1 MVVCSMHAMLVSGV
15 MGMTQVHADDEV
27 LVDETPENQGQR
39 QPHMIDLGVNFDTN
53 LFDRHGNSW
62 TIRGGNI
69 AVRGQIVIGGRGGN
83 VVVMSTENRAP
94 ESPALLRARAAG
106 QKRIER
112 IDSACG
118 LSAAQRQRLELALES
133 DARRF
138 AADID
143 ATRARYLD
151 RQVNMNDPAGQK
163 EWHAFQQD
171 VQRCREQL
179 RRLYDSGSLLV
190 TSLGT
195 TLDERQLAILLD
207 EQAARRTYQWKAL
220 VAEALT
226 RLDDTLALT
235 EKQHDTIEMFL
246 VSREPPLR
254 TDIPP
259 NALADANLRR
269 NLVLMV
275 LADVDAKEL
284 RAAVSDRQW
293 KTLGNLTS
301 QGRAM
306 RSWIEQQGV
315 LETGATDAPKV
326 LPKVRAKMR

>member
-1 MVVCSMHAMLVSGV
+1 MSL
-15 MGMTQVHADDEV
+15 TQARADDEV
-27 LVDETPENQGQR
+27 LADETPENTAQR
-39 QPHMIDLGVNFDTN
+39 QPHVIDLGVNFDTN
-53 LFDRHGNSW
+53 LFDRNGNSW
-62 TIRGGNI
+62 TIRGGNVAI
-69 AVRGQIVIGGRGGN
+69 RGQIVRGGRGGN
-83 VVVMSTENRAP
+83 LVIMDAAAPEP
-94 ESPALLRARAAG
+94 ESPALARARGAG
-106 QKRIER
+106 QKRIEQ

-118 LSAAQRQRLELALES
+118 LSDAQRARLELAVES

-143 ATRARYLD
+143 ATRARYQG

-171 VQRCREQL
+171 VQRCRERLRQL
-179 RRLYDSGSLLV
+179 FDSSSLLV

-195 TLDERQLAILLD
+195 TLDEQQFASLFE
-207 EQAARRTYQWKAL
+207 EQSARRTYQWKAL

-226 RLDDTLALT
+226 RLDDTLALNET
-235 EKQHDTIEMFL
+235 QHAAIEAFL
-246 VSREPPLR
+246 IDREPPLR
-254 TDIPP
+254 SDIAPK
-259 NALADANLRR
+259 AIADSNLRR

-275 LADVDAKEL
+275 LAEVDAKEL

-293 KTLGNLTS
+293 RTLGGLTS

-315 LETGATDAPKV
+315 LETGTTKT
-326 LPKVRAKMR
+326 KSQSRVRSR